1 MEPHNSIFAKI
12 RGARFAPPI
21 GAMPPPL
28 LYMCYQVFVIILNY
42 FRSYGSKRSET
53 EMLLFTLAVGQK
65 VTARRAKSN
74 MQVLHNKEDEEM
86 NKSRL

>member
-1 MEPHNSIFAKI
+1 MAYDN
-12 RGARFAPPI
+12 I
-21 GAMPPPL
+21 GQSLLDPL
-28 LYMCYQVFVIILNY
+28 LLCYLGYMFYQVFGIILNY

-53 EMLLFTLAVGQK
+53 DMLLFTLA
-65 VTARRAKSN
+65 ARRAKSN